1 MNDIR
6 LFTET
11 GKYYER
17 GEGAKGKADDLGF
30 EFIKLGRIRR
40 RKRPSARIL
49 NKIHTFEYVSIDQ
62 GSIVSNS
69 SGTQNWLRIEKMRH
83 TNRIIFF
90 SSSSFSLENHT

>member
-30 EFIKLGRIRR
+30 EFIKLGRIRQ

-49 NKIHTFEYVSIDQ
+49 NKIKNTYV
-62 GSIVSNS
+62 
-69 SGTQNWLRIEKMRH
+69 RISKHRSREHSK
-83 TNRIIFF
+83 
-90 SSSSFSLENHT
+90 